1 MRHWNDLPQLAPS
14 IHALFHT
21 IVDFN
26 SRRVPQHRFFIAV
39 ALVALLLT
47 ACGPE
52 KPSDEQMRS
61 ETIRIAQ
68 EYEQTG
74 DLSRA
79 RVQLDSLAVA
89 NPTQWLI
96 LLAES
101 RALEAASAPET
112 TALVRLSLALG
123 LQSNILTQYAMQHG
137 LIAAPAPTPTTSVL
151 AAVPV
156 VQPPQPA
163 AAAEVPGQTAAAPET
178 ATPEPP
184 TPEPPTPEPPT
195 ATPVPIARVQA
206 SNAMNVR
213 SGPGTAYPIVGAL
226 RAGEQADILGK
237 NPQGDW
243 WQIALPTGQS
253 GWVFGALVQTSGDL
267 TTVAVASNIP
277 EPPPTPTPAP
287 VVAAPPPAEA
297 PPAPAAPPPPPG
309 DGPDFVV
316 IERRLWN
323 VYETGGRLDGPSVIC
338 GEKRELHVN
347 VVDINGVRL
356 NGVAVQAEYGAR
368 EIFVTGSQGKG
379 DGKAEFVLGRGQD
392 VRVIRDVDGREVT
405 SEVARGMS
413 TETAAISYDDLRS
426 AQYCT
431 DDESCRKFV
440 AAPGCWGHFSW
451 TVTFQR
457 RY

>member
-1 MRHWNDLPQLAPS
+1 MASGLRLYLP
-14 IHALFHT
+14 
-21 IVDFN
+21 V
-26 SRRVPQHRFFIAV
+26 V
-39 ALVALLLT
+39 LVALLLV

-52 KPSDEQMRS
+52 KPSDERMRS
-61 ETIRIAQ
+61 ETVRIAQ

-74 DLSRA
+74 DLGRA
-79 RVQLDSLAVA
+79 RVQLDALAVA

-101 RALEAASAPET
+101 RAVEAAGAPET
-112 TALVRLSLALG
+112 TALVRLTLALG
-123 LQSNILTQYAMQHG
+123 LQSNTLTRYGVQYG
-137 LIAAPAPTPTTSVL
+137 LVAAPAPAATQPVDVL

-156 VQPPQPA
+156 VQAPQAEPTATAETPA
-163 AAAEVPGQTAAAPET
+163 QPTSVEEAPAAEV
-178 ATPEPP
+178 ATPVSP
-184 TPEPPTPEPPT
+184 TPEPPAVELPT
-195 ATPVPIARVQA
+195 ATPVPNARVQA

-226 RAGEQADILGK
+226 RTGEQAEIVGK

-243 WQIALPTGQS
+243 WQIALPGGQT

-267 TTVAVASNIP
+267 AAVAVASNIP
-277 EPPPTPTPAP
+277 APPPTPTPAP
-287 VVAAPPPAEA
+287 EAPAAPPPAEA
-297 PPAPAAPPPPPG
+297 PAPPAPPPS

-323 VYETGGRLDGPSVIC
+323 VYETGGRLNGPSVIC

-347 VVDINGVRL
+347 VVDANGVPL

-379 DGKAEFVLGRGQD
+379 DGKVEFVLGRGQD

-413 TETAAISYDDLRS
+413 TEPAAISYDDLRS
-426 AQYCT
+426 GQYCT
-431 DDESCRKFV
+431 DDESCRTFV
-440 AAPGCWGHFSW
+440 AAPGCWGHYSW
-451 TVTFQR
+451 TVTFRR